1 MSTIQRIEIGFS
13 EDSDL
18 WPIPEGTPISG
29 VYRLEYL
36 DFAGDRTVRS
46 IDARA
51 HAVDNDKHYLVAYC
65 GLRQAH
71 RAFRF
76 DRIQEL
82 IDTASGEVVT
92 ELCGQAI
99 GREAILLR
107 ATLEGAWA
115 RKLPE
120 VDILLFV
127 GTLSAGLRDT
137 QVKIIVDHLARDE
150 VLAKFVGVLP
160 SMVKR
165 RPAPNPVRFREHVK
179 VLEPLQG
186 QQVRE
191 VAEAILVKTK
201 RKGELDRG
209 VLEAID
215 KWRVKC

>member
-1 MSTIQRIEIGFS
+1 MSTIQGVAIGLG
-13 EDSDL
+13 EDSDYS
-18 WPIPEGTPISG
+18 PIPEGTPLSG
-29 VYRLEYL
+29 VFRMEYL
-36 DFAGDRTVRS
+36 DWADVRTVRS
-46 IDARA
+46 IDVRA
-51 HAVDNDKHYLVAYC
+51 HAIVEGKHWLVAYC
-65 GLRQAH
+65 RLRQAR

-76 DRIQEL
+76 EGIQEL
-82 IDTASGEVVT
+82 IDTATGEIVT
-92 ELCGQAI
+92 ELCGQEI
-99 GREAILLR
+99 GKEAILLR

-115 RKLPE
+115 KKLPE

-137 QVKIIVDHLARDE
+137 QIKIIVDHLARDE

-165 RPAPNPVRFREHVK
+165 RHAPNPVRFRECLK
-179 VLEPLQG
+179 MLEPLQG

-201 RKGELDRG
+201 RKADLDRG

-215 KWRVKC
+215 KWRLK